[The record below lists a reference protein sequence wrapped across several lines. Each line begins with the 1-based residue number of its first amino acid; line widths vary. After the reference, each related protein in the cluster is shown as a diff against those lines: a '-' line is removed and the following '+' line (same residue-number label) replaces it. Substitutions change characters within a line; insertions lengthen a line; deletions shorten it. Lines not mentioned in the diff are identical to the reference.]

1 MQPSTSAGRE
11 RSLII
16 VSKSAGAAVALI
28 GAAVFLSWL
37 IGRPWLTY
45 LVPGLAT
52 MKANT
57 ALAFLFGGAAL
68 FLLNPARTLAVRV
81 LALAIL
87 ALALATLIEHVFGW
101 NPGIDVWFTA
111 DPASALAGAAP
122 GRMAPA
128 TAAGFLL
135 LALALLSVEAAWQRP
150 SWPVQWLAAA
160 VGLNALIAVLGYVYG
175 AEALYHMRPYSS
187 MAVHTAASFLLLALG
202 IVLARPRLGVM
213 GRVIADDAGGLLL
226 RRLLPPAVLLPIFV
240 GSAALIGFHL
250 GLYESEF
257 GTALL
262 ASAQIVILSLLIW
275 WTASAVR
282 SSDTDRQ
289 RATDALLDS
298 ESRLRTV
305 IDSSL
310 TAVVTIDLD
319 GHIIEWNRR
328 AEVIFG
334 WTRSEALGREL
345 ATLIIAEVH
354 RERHR
359 EGLRRFA
366 ATGQAKLLN
375 RAVEL
380 PALRK
385 DGSEFP
391 AEIAITAFD
400 SAGRTTV
407 CGFINDVSER
417 RFAEGKVRAQLARL
431 DLLNRITR
439 AIGERQ
445 DLRSIFQVVLLR
457 LEQDMPIDLACVC
470 LHDANADSVTV
481 TSIGNHGKDV
491 IATTGLAERSQIPID
506 RNGLGRCMA
515 GQLVCEP
522 DISAIDFPLPRRL
535 AAAGLRSMVLAP
547 MMAESQVFGLLLAAR
562 KGPGAFT
569 SADCEFLQQLTQHV
583 ALAAHQAQLHQALQ
597 RAYDDLRQSQ
607 QTVMQQERLRALG
620 QMASGIAHDINNAIS
635 PISLFTELLLEREAA
650 ISPRSREN
658 LKTIQRSIEDVS
670 QTVARM
676 REFYRGREPELALAQ
691 VDLNAVIGQVLEV
704 TRARWSD
711 LPQRRGAMIELRQ
724 ELAGDL
730 PEVRAAESEVRDALI
745 NLVFNAADAM
755 SNGGVMTIR
764 SRRIVERGGTAQ
776 AVIEVGDTG
785 VGMSEETRRR
795 CMELFFTTKGER
807 GTGLGLAM
815 VYGMAERHGATF
827 EVDSVL
833 GTGTTMR
840 LIFPASAAMP
850 QAHAVE
856 PAAVAAPG
864 PVERMRILVIDDDPV
879 LLNSLRET
887 LEGDGHSV
895 IVADGGQLG
904 IDAFIAGQRR
914 SRPFNVVLTDLG
926 MPYVDGRQ
934 VAAAIRAASPR
945 TPIVMLT
952 GWGRRLLSENDTP
965 EHVDRVL
972 SKPPKL
978 LELRAVLADLAKK
991 GTDLFS

>member
-1 MQPSTSAGRE
+1 
-11 RSLII
+11 
-16 VSKSAGAAVALI
+16 
-28 GAAVFLSWL
+28 
-37 IGRPWLTY
+37 
-45 LVPGLAT
+45 
-52 MKANT
+52 
-57 ALAFLFGGAAL
+57 
-68 FLLNPARTLAVRV
+68 
-81 LALAIL
+81 
-87 ALALATLIEHVFGW
+87 
-101 NPGIDVWFTA
+101 NPGRD
-111 DPASALAGAAP
+111 L
-122 GRMAPA
+122 
-128 TAAGFLL
+128 
-135 LALALLSVEAAWQRP
+135 
-150 SWPVQWLAAA
+150 LAAA
-160 VGLNALIAVLGYVYG
+160 VVLAIAVAWLRFSPAREFPTLNIILDTGAFLLSGVIAFLLWDMGWRTAQTLSRLKAVCFVVFCMMELLHVFTSLDVSAGPVIIQNFSELLRLGTLAPAAYLLPLG
-175 AEALYHMRPYSS
+175 LLAALALRERPVNLPLFGGWLLVVG
-187 MAVHTAASFLLLALG
+187 MFLLLVQQRVPSYSPQMLFG
-202 IVLARPRLGVM
+202 ITRPEF
-213 GRVIADDAGGLLL
+213 LLL
-226 RRLLPPAVLLPIFV
+226 PFLWIPVVLGNVRLRAVDRLAPLFANFATLMILMPAFM
-240 GSAALIGFHL
+240 SF
-250 GLYESEF
+250 SS
-257 GTALL
+257 GTADAAAMSGHFAKVISELFLL
-262 ASAQIVILSLLIW
+262 FGLMQLGTMD
-275 WTASAVR
+275 TAR
-282 SSDTDRQ
+282 RM
-289 RATDALLDS
+289 
-298 ESRLRTV
+298 
-305 IDSSL
+305 
-310 TAVVTIDLD
+310 
-319 GHIIEWNRR
+319 R
-328 AEVIFG
+328 AEQELL
-334 WTRSEALGREL
+334 SSNEALEARVGARTAEL
-345 ATLIIAEVH
+345 QTVNAD
-354 RERHR
+354 
-359 EGLRRFA
+359 LRREV
-366 ATGQAKLLN
+366 QV
-375 RAVEL
+375 REV
-380 PALRK
+380 
-385 DGSEFP
+385 
-391 AEIAITAFD
+391 AEK
-400 SAGRTTV
+400 RTHM
-407 CGFINDVSER
+407 
-417 RFAEGKVRAQLARL
+417 QLERL
-431 DLLNRITR
+431 DLLQRITH
-439 AIGERQ
+439 AIAERQ
-445 DLRSIFQVVLLR
+445 DLESIFQVVVR
-457 LEQDMPIDLACVC
+457 SLEDHLPVDFAALCNYEHHARILTVSRVGTRSAPLALDLAM
-470 LHDANADSVTV
+470 T
-481 TSIGNHGKDV
+481 
-491 IATTGLAERSQIPID
+491 ERARIEID
-506 RNGLGRCMA
+506 ENGLSRCVA
-515 GQLVCEP
+515 GQLVYEP
-522 DISAIDFPLPRRL
+522 DIANVPFPFPQRLAGAKLGSMVIVPLMVEQRSGVFGVLVVARHAID
-535 AAAGLRSMVLAP
+535 
-547 MMAESQVFGLLLAAR
+547 
-562 KGPGAFT
+562 AF
-569 SADCEFLQQLTQHV
+569 SSGDCEFLRQLCDHV
-583 ALAAHQAQLHQALQ
+583 SLAANQAQLHESLQQAYEDLQ
-597 RAYDDLRQSQ
+597 LTQNAILQH
-607 QTVMQQERLRALG
+607 ERLRALG

-795 CMELFFTTKGER
+795 CMEPFFTTKGER

>member
-635 PISLFTELLLEREAA
+635 PVALYTEALLERE
-650 ISPRSREN
+650 PN
-658 LKTIQRSIEDVS
+658 LSDRARKQLEIIQRAVDDVA

-676 REFYRGREPELALAQ
+676 GEFYRMREPQVALVPVGLNKLVKQ
-691 VDLNAVIGQVLEV
+691 VIDL

-711 LPQRRGAMIELRQ
+711 MAQQRGAAIDMRLSLGENLPPI
-724 ELAGDL
+724 AG
-730 PEVRAAESEVRDALI
+730 VESQIRDALV
-745 NLVFNAADAM
+745 NLVFNAVDAM
-755 SNGGVMTIR
+755 PQGGPLTIR
-764 SRRIVERGGTAQ
+764 TRLDEGAGGQT
-776 AVIEVGDTG
+776 VLLEVADSGI
-785 VGMSEETRRR
+785 GMNEETKRR
-795 CMELFFTTKGER
+795 CLEPFFTTKGTR

-815 VYGMAERHGATF
+815 VYGVAQRHSATLDI
-827 EVDSVL
+827 ESEPGKGTLVRL
-833 GTGTTMR
+833 G
-840 LIFPASAAMP
+840 FAAAPA
-850 QAHAVE
+850 E
-856 PAAVAAPG
+856 PAVASGTHKPPVG
-864 PVERMRILVIDDDPV
+864 PMRILIVDDDP
-879 LLNSLRET
+879 LLLKSLRDA
-887 LEGDGHSV
+887 LESDGHEV
-895 IVADGGQLG
+895 TATNGGQSG
-904 IDAFIAGQRR
+904 INAFADSHAAGT
-914 SRPFNVVLTDLG
+914 PYPVVITDLG
-926 MPYVDGRQ
+926 MPHVDGRK
-934 VAAAIRAASPR
+934 VASTVKATAPA
-945 TPIVMLT
+945 TVVLMLT
-952 GWGRRLLSENDTP
+952 GWGRRLVAEGDVP
-965 EHVDRVL
+965 PGVDQVL

-978 LELRAVLADLAKK
+978 
-991 GTDLFS
+991 TDLRSALAQHFSKK